1 MRKAVF
7 ADLLVGGL
15 QSLDQRRLRV
25 VAGKVAI
32 GRNQRFH
39 RQPARFLTAFVAA
52 HAVCNNR
59 QPSLAQELLVVL
71 RLPITKRIF
80 VILAYTTDIRLDRHL
95 DSGTDLHLVTALI
108 AGMTGIGNDC
118 VDGRNWDYKG
128 CGQDAQTTGRLQKE
142 TRTAGD
148 IAVLVEEQSVKIKV

>member
-52 HAVCNNR
+52 HAVCDNR
-59 QPSLAQELLVVL
+59 EPSLAQELLVVL
-71 RLPITKRIF
+71 RLPITKRLF
-80 VILAYTTDIRLDRHL
+80 VILAYTADIRLDRHL
-95 DSGTDLHLVTALI
+95 DSGPDLQLVTALI
-108 AGMTGIGNDC
+108 SVMTGIGNESD
-118 VDGRNWDYKG
+118 
-128 CGQDAQTTGRLQKE
+128 DARHE
-142 TRTAGD
+142 
-148 IAVLVEEQSVKIKV
+148 